1 MNLYKELQ
9 DKLTEHNPTEVD
21 ELILDDIFEDIT
33 TFTDSNKKDLEKY
46 VNLVH
51 LSLNGFGLESLKN
64 FPKIPSLNVLE
75 IRSNKLNGT
84 DFAEITKLY
93 PSLYK
98 LKVGDNPIKSLD
110 VFKFLKG
117 TTIKKLELDGCPA
130 IEGNENYRDDVFKL
144 ALGLE
149 IVDNMTKEGEYAST
163 TNYEEDD
170 EDEFDDGDEDD
181 EEGDED
187 NEFDDDEDEDDDED
201 GENNESDK

>member
-9 DKLTEHNPTEVD
+9 EKLTEHNPTEVD
-21 ELILDDIFEDIT
+21 ELILDDIFEDIAS
-33 TFTDSNKKDLEKY
+33 FTESNRKDLEKY

-117 TTIKKLELDGCPA
+117 SSIKKIELDGCPA
-130 IEGNENYRDDVFKL
+130 ISGNENYRDDVFKL
-144 ALGLE
+144 AIGLE

-181 EEGDED
+181 EDLDDEEGEYDE
-187 NEFDDDEDEDDDED
+187 EDEDEE
-201 GENNESDK
+201 GENDESDK